1 MHSRKSPHR
10 LIGDGVEKE
19 KQGHKKNKEIELSD
33 GQIMGRLKNTKNPA
47 TFVAGFFVFTLLFY

>member
-1 MHSRKSPHR
+1 
-10 LIGDGVEKE
+10 VEKE